1 LGTTLC
7 VTHSHRVHINAKVN
21 RQLAPTDAVLFKEL
35 EGKLEH
41 SNANKP
47 QDMLL
52 WPGIVLMA
60 IVSSSDKQL
69 KNGIRYKVLEIE
81 EQEVSVTRLDK
92 DDEPEGEAFRMTYA
106 EVAQK
111 LRLTH
116 AITYHNSQARTIRG
130 PLRLSQ
136 TSRKSFNRRLLITG
150 LGRAPEGKDVQVE

>member
-1 LGTTLC
+1 MYPRGD
-7 VTHSHRVHINAKVN
+7 THSHRVHINAKVN
-21 RQLAPTDAVLFKEL
+21 RQLAPTDAVLFKRP

-52 WPGIVLMA
+52 WPDIVLMA

-81 EQEVSVTRLDK
+81 EEEEVSVMRLDK
-92 DDEPEGEAFRMTYA
+92 DDEPEGEAFRMKRA
-106 EVAQK
+106 EVAQR

-130 PLRLSQ
+130 PLRLVQ
-136 TSRKSFNRRLLITG
+136 TSRKSFTRCLLITG